1 MGIFKTWRNNHAP
14 GITVTGVVSAG
25 LLDVNSTVAF
35 GAGVSISGDLSGNT
49 GFRGIASIASGDAT
63 VTISATAIASG
74 FPVHLFAQSS
84 FGQIIPSSV
93 VDNVSFMAE
102 AVDGATETGPTIVSY
117 IIIA

>member
-25 LLDVNSTVAF
+25 LLNVNSTVAF

-49 GFRGIASIASGDAT
+49 GFRGLTTITTAAAT
-63 VTISATAIASG
+63 ITVSATAVATTV
-74 FPVHLFAQSS
+74 PVHLFAQSS
-84 FGQIIPSSV
+84 FGQLIVSSIV
-93 VDNVSFMAE
+93 NGVSFMAE
-102 AVDGATETGPTIVSY
+102 AVEGAPATNVNLSY